1 MSTRPDDDLFKDSTM
16 SFGEHLEELRGALF
30 RSIVAIIL
38 GFLIGLLLAKHVVRW
53 IEAPLKNGLRSHYAA
68 LSMEKLKAGEY
79 GETGPN
85 QWDLLTDKKLIPQQ
99 ITIDADSL
107 RRELHRIMPEQ
118 FPVTTPDRLAFPR
131 DTLTAEQA
139 SSLLKTWH
147 ASVSS
152 KQDSFANCLW
162 QQLPGNQQADLAQR
176 AELNADFE
184 HTRIAV
190 LRSLNWLAN
199 NAHADE
205 AEPHLKHLFPEEEIH
220 NYFQT
225 QLESSLE
232 LSAATKRSLHRQLI
246 LATFAGQLSL
256 PPPETVELTT
266 WQSADV
272 DVQALSVHEPFMVYI
287 KAALIVGLLI
297 ASPWV
302 FRELWMFVAAGLY
315 PQEKSLVYKFMPI
328 SLGLFL
334 AGACLAFFFVFEP
347 VLDFLFRFNRL
358 LNINA
363 EPRITDWL
371 SFVLILPLGFGV
383 SFQLP
388 LVMVLL
394 ERIGI
399 FTIDNYLANWR
410 IAVLI
415 IFVIS
420 MMLTPADPISMLL
433 MAIPLT
439 ALYFGGIALC
449 RHLRSQPRSPV
460 GAGYDP

>member
-1 MSTRPDDDLFKDSTM
+1 M

-30 RSIVAIIL
+30 RSVVGLVI
-38 GFLIGLLLAKHVVRW
+38 GFLIGLLIAKHVVRW
-53 IEAPLKNGLRSHYAA
+53 IETPLKNGLRSHYAA
-68 LSMEKLKAGEY
+68 LSMEKLKAGEF
-79 GETGPN
+79 GDSVPEH
-85 QWDLLTDKKLIPQQ
+85 WDLLTNQQLIPQQ
-99 ITIDADSL
+99 ITIDAESL

-118 FPVTTPDRLAFPR
+118 FPQTANDELAFPR
-131 DTLTAEQA
+131 DTMTSEQA
-139 SSLLKTWH
+139 TSLLRKWH
-147 ASVSS
+147 ASALA
-152 KQDSFANCLW
+152 KTDSFAKRLW
-162 QQLPGNQQADLAQR
+162 QQLPPNQQADLTQR

-190 LRSLNWLAN
+190 LRSLNWLATR
-199 NAHADE
+199 AGPVE
-205 AEPHLKHLFPEEEIH
+205 AKPFLKSLFKDDAIRQ
-220 NYFQT
+220 YFVA
-225 QLESSLE
+225 QLDRSTE
-232 LSAATKRSLHRQLI
+232 LSPATRHRLNRELI

-266 WQSADV
+266 WQSVDV

-287 KAALIVGLLI
+287 KTALIVGLLI
-297 ASPWV
+297 SSPWV
-302 FRELWMFVAAGLY
+302 FRQLWMFVAVGLY
-315 PQEKSLVYKFMPI
+315 PQERALVYKFMPI

-334 AGACLAFFFVFEP
+334 AGAALAFFFVFEP
-347 VLDFLFRFNRL
+347 VLDFLFRFNRM

-410 IAVLI
+410 IAVLV

-420 MMLTPADPISMLL
+420 MLLTPADPISMLL

-449 RHLRSQPRSPV
+449 RRLHAEPRSPV